1 MSGKIVAHYAGCSC
15 DKCCMFHRRT
25 LRDPSEMGRR
35 LDASN
40 PNLCFV
46 MLRVCPVL
54 AFLGSPTTS
63 AFAPLLE
70 NKRTSRAPTL
80 SSRFMSTHR
89 WVQLA
94 HHPAEIVALAQS
106 GRTTHAL
113 KIAPWREENTS

>member
-15 DKCCMFHRRT
+15 DKCCTFHLRT

-54 AFLGSPTTS
+54 AFLGSPATS

-70 NKRTSRAPTL
+70 NRTSRASTL
-80 SSRFMSTHR
+80 SSRFISTHP

-94 HHPAEIVALAQS
+94 HQPAEIVALAQTS
-106 GRTTHAL
+106 RT
-113 KIAPWREENTS
+113 